1 MVCARLQVVVVVVV
15 AARTSDG
22 GRGAM
27 APTMARPQSARGSD
41 GREGTVNVNVILRC
55 RPQSK
60 EELAGRAP
68 VAVKCNES
76 SREVCVYQNIAGKQ
90 TDRTYTFDKAF
101 GPATH
106 QEQLYEQA
114 ISPIVDEVLDGFNCT
129 IFAYG
134 QTGTGKTYTM
144 EGELKDVKKAGI
156 TEHCGVI
163 PRAVDHIFN
172 KLEAAGAEYSVKA
185 TFLELYN
192 EEITDLL
199 AGGDEAAMVQ
209 SSSSM
214 PVPSGGG
221 KQRLALMEDGKGGVI
236 VRGLEEEIVKNSGEI
251 FTVLQRGSSKRRSAE
266 TLLNKQS
273 SRSHSV
279 FTITIHIKEA
289 TPEGEELI
297 KCGKL
302 NLVDLAG
309 SENVSRSGANMR
321 PESGR
326 TREAGEINKSLLTL
340 GRVINAL
347 VEHQGHVPYRDS
359 KLTRLLRD
367 SLGGHTKTCIIAT
380 VAPTVQCLEETLS
393 TLDYAHR
400 AKNIRNKPE
409 VNQKMTKN
417 ALLKD
422 LNSEIMRL
430 REDLNAARDKN
441 GVYLSKERYE
451 EEMGQRKASVAAV
464 AVLEEQIAEKEAE
477 LERVRALFEE
487 KSVAFDA
494 LSSEHTQTR
503 SDLEAASADLTRTRA
518 HLSDAKTGLAERDY
532 LIVAKTKSEGLLA
545 DHSLSLTRELDRTAS
560 DVRGL
565 FSKLERK
572 TSVERNNTI
581 VVRDMHDE
589 VRGRAERLEATLA
602 ESLEAQREFLSGAA
616 AASRAFQERH
626 AGVVGALRDDAEG
639 MRAMLADAM
648 QTALA
653 KVVGPMAG
661 AAEGAGAAV
670 RAAGEAQLADAKEAA
685 AQAAVAIDGVLE
697 LYARQQEE
705 HRALV
710 ARLCEEQAARAR
722 EQLAMAEGLHSRVRE
737 GVGEILASARAQEAA
752 AREQS
757 SGAVSAVSEL
767 SSGFADTFAQAKMD
781 MVAEFNSMMT
791 SFVSRQQGILG
802 GLTAPIVSALEG
814 QQRAGA
820 EKLAEMEEL
829 TRRVGAG
836 ADEVFGGQ
844 EAAAAA
850 AIDALEA
857 AAEGHA
863 SSTADGGR
871 EMRALIEGVGGAVGD
886 AARRQEA
893 GIAKMDAE
901 VEGMAASV
909 AAIAAEGRALAD
921 ATAERAAGLG
931 EQTAARI
938 AAAAADAEAF
948 LGSQR
953 AGFDA
958 QGAGAAAMHARL
970 LEEVAGVSD
979 VVTEHVVEKMMVDAV
994 TGQTPSKRTIEVPA
1008 ASDIQ
1013 LLRCPE
1019 DRSVLEAFYAQKE
1032 EEEQEQGRGPEEAAA
1047 GEPAG
1052 GEEGAPGTVP
1062 GALEVP
1068 CDEEEDIEGLKSR
1081 IGAVPGRTAAKTSR
1095 TPFSVI
1101 EGENSAGSS
1110 PRLAAEA

>member
-1 MVCARLQVVVVVVV
+1 M
-15 AARTSDG
+15 
-22 GRGAM
+22 
-27 APTMARPQSARGSD
+27 
-41 GREGTVNVNVILRC
+41 NVQVILRC

-76 SREVCVYQNIAGKQ
+76 HREVCVYQNIAGKQ

-106 QEQLYEQA
+106 QAQLYDQA

-163 PRAVDHIFN
+163 PRAVDHVFN
-172 KLEAAGAEYSVKA
+172 KLEAQGAEYSVKA

-199 AGGDEAAMVQ
+199 AVGDDVAIQ
-209 SSSSM
+209 SCSSSM
-214 PVPSGGG
+214 SNPSSVGG

-236 VRGLEEEIVKNSGEI
+236 VRGLEEEIVKNSNEI

-367 SLGGHTKTCIIAT
+367 SLGGRTKTCIIAT
-380 VAPTVQCLEETLS
+380 VAPTVHCLEETLS

-441 GVYLSKERYE
+441 GIYLSKERYE
-451 EEMGQRKASVAAV
+451 EEMSQRKASVAAV
-464 AVLEEQIAEKEAE
+464 EVLEEQIAEKEAE
-477 LERVRALFEE
+477 LEKLKGLFEE
-487 KSVAFDA
+487 KTAAYDS
-494 LSSEHTQTR
+494 LSSEHTQTK
-503 SDLEAASADLTRTRA
+503 SHLEMTSKDLERTKGDLC
-518 HLSDAKTGLAERDY
+518 DAKTGIAERDY
-532 LIVAKTKSEGLLA
+532 LIVAKTKSEGLLVN
-545 DHSLSLTRELDRTAS
+545 HSLSLTRELDRTAG
-560 DVRGL
+560 DVHGL
-565 FSKLERK
+565 FSKLDRK
-572 TSVERNNTI
+572 TSVEKNNTI

-589 VRGRAERLEATLA
+589 VQSQVEQLEASLA
-602 ESLEAQREFLSGAA
+602 ESLKAQQVFFSDAA
-616 AASRAFQERH
+616 AASLAFQEKQS
-626 AGVVGALRDDAEG
+626 GLIGALQEDTAG
-639 MRAMLADAM
+639 MRAMLVDAM
-648 QTALA
+648 QST
-653 KVVGPMAG
+653 VSTIMDPMTK
-661 AAEGAGAAV
+661 AV
-670 RAAGEAQLADAKEAA
+670 DGTKNAVKTRSEAQLVDTRDAA
-685 AQAAVAIDGVLE
+685 AQITAAIDSVLS
-697 LYARQQEE
+697 LYTQQQDANQRLVAQLCADQIAKANE
-705 HRALV
+705 HRLLAEDLHKKV
-710 ARLCEEQAARAR
+710 CDGIEEIV
-722 EQLAMAEGLHSRVRE
+722 S
-737 GVGEILASARAQEAA
+737 SARSQHATACEH
-752 AREQS
+752 S
-757 SGAVSAVSEL
+757 SSAMSAVSDL
-767 SSGFADTFAQAKMD
+767 SAGFVETFTQAKMD
-781 MVAEFNSMMT
+781 MVSEFNAMMT
-791 SFVSRQQGILG
+791 SFVSKQHGVMSS
-802 GLTAPIVSALEG
+802 LTAPIVSTLED
-814 QQRAGA
+814 QQKAGD
-820 EKLAEMEEL
+820 EKLAEMEKL
-829 TRRVGAG
+829 VRRMGDGVNGA
-836 ADEVFGGQ
+836 FGSQ
-844 EAAAAA
+844 EAATTAL
-850 AIDALEA
+850 IGELEA
-857 AAEGHA
+857 TAKDNI
-863 SSTADGGR
+863 SSMNDGSKK
-871 EMRALIEGVGGAVGD
+871 MHVLIEGVGCAVEDSKQKQEASIAELNAEVIGMAESVASIAADGHTFVDAAKEKAVGLSNETCD
-886 AARRQEA
+886 RIER
-893 GIAKMDAE
+893 
-901 VEGMAASV
+901 MASDGKDFFGSEKAMFDSQ
-909 AAIAAEGRALAD
+909 AAEAS
-921 ATAERAAGLG
+921 T
-931 EQTAARI
+931 
-938 AAAAADAEAF
+938 
-948 LGSQR
+948 
-953 AGFDA
+953 
-958 QGAGAAAMHARL
+958 MNARL
-970 LEEVAGVSD
+970 LKEVAGVNN

-994 TGQTPSKRTIEVPA
+994 TGETPSKRAIDVPSVSA
-1008 ASDIQ
+1008 VE
-1013 LLRCPE
+1013 LLRCPG
-1019 DRSVLEAFYAQKE
+1019 DKSVLEAFYAQKE
-1032 EEEQEQGRGPEEAAA
+1032 GHERQKESDDDDLIDNGSEEEKDAADL
-1047 GEPAG
+1047 
-1052 GEEGAPGTVP
+1052 PGTP
-1062 GALEVP
+1062 GNLDVSDDVDDAS
-1068 CDEEEDIEGLKSR
+1068 EDDLIDNLKSK
-1081 IGAVPGRTAAKTSR
+1081 IGGIHGRPNGASGKTSR